1 MIKALIILLLLSYAL
16 VVVLKIRH
24 EEKWDKF
31 ETPNKKTNNK
41 KINDYEQTQSKT

>member
-24 EEKWDKF
+24 EEKWGKF
-31 ETPNKKTNNK
+31 ETPNKKQITK
-41 KINDYEQTQSKT
+41 K